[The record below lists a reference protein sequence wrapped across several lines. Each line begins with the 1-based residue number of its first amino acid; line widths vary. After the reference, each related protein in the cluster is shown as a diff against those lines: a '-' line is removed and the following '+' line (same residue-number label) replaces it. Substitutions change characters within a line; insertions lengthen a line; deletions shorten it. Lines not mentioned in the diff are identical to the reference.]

1 MCCPNKQMHHLPLP
15 VIQEGSSCVLTLAL
29 QRNKMLHDFDTSLCK
44 CLVDTPRES
53 LGYCAP
59 EQRTEQRLMQL
70 K

>member
-1 MCCPNKQMHHLPLP
+1 MHHLALP
-15 VIQEGSSCVLTLAL
+15 VTQDGSSCVLTFAL
-29 QRNKMLHDFDTSLCK
+29 QLNKMLHDFDTSLCK
-44 CLVDTPRES
+44 CLVDSPGES